1 MTEPIDARTYMREYK
16 RKVYAD
22 NPDKIKSKNKAYYY
36 KYRCGMTDEDMKKYD
51 ILLPY
56 VAKIQKALDDFAV
69 ADKEKTIL
77 FLQESLAKI
86 QNIEILA
93 ENV

>member
-1 MTEPIDARTYMREYK
+1 
-16 RKVYAD
+16 
-22 NPDKIKSKNKAYYY
+22 
-36 KYRCGMTDEDMKKYD
+36 MTDEDMKKYD

-56 VAKIQKALDDFAV
+56 VAKIQKALDDFVV
-69 ADKEKTIL
+69 ADKDKTIL
-77 FLQESLAKI
+77 FLQESLLKI